1 MKLSKKRCI
10 ISFFFASILSVSA
23 QIKLPKLISDG
34 MILQR
39 DTKIKIWGWAAAN
52 EDVIVSFKKN
62 TYTTSANKNGEWE
75 VKLPKQ
81 KSGGPYTMNI
91 SASNFIE
98 INDIYFGDVWIA
110 SGQSNMSFEMQKVAK
125 HYKSELKNSTNSKI
139 RQFLIPKTPNFKAP
153 QQDLKL
159 GNWISANPK
168 TVGGFS
174 AVAYFFAKK
183 QFEKHKIP
191 IGIIN
196 SSLGG
201 SPAQA
206 WVSEDALKL
215 FPNYFNETQLLKNDS
230 YIKNIEVKNSNDIK
244 NWETETNA
252 NDLGLQEK
260 WKSISYDDTSWK
272 SIPLPSFWGKQI
284 GYKQGVVWFRK
295 HIYLD
300 KVSNSKNIELN
311 LGRISDAD
319 SVFVNGK
326 FIGKTNHKYAI
337 RNYNISKDI
346 LKKGDNTIAI
356 RVFSYRFNGGFIKGN
371 PMNLSIGKKII
382 PLNNE
387 WKFKLGA
394 QTKQLDQPVQL
405 NWKPTGL
412 YNAMIAPLLKYAI
425 KGVIWYQ
432 GEGNTRDAIEYRTLF
447 PTLIKNW
454 RKDFNQ
460 GDFPFIFVQ
469 LANYLKPDNTPSKSG
484 WAMLREAQ
492 SQTLKLP
499 KTGMAVIIDIGEEND
514 IHPRNKKDVGYRLS
528 YEAERILTCSKEY
541 PKSPT
546 FKKKRVKGNKII
558 LTFSNEKYLQVKGQD
573 SLKHFAIAGANKKFV
588 WAKAVIKDRKIVVW
602 SSEISNPV
610 AVRYAWGNNP
620 KGVNL
625 YSKNHIPIS
634 PFRTDNW

>member
-52 EDVIVSFKKN
+52 EDVIVSFKKK

-125 HYKSELKNSTNSKI
+125 HYKSELKNSTNNKI

-206 WVSEDALKL
+206 WISEDALKP
-215 FPNYFNETQLLKNDS
+215 FSNYFNETQLLKNDS

-244 NWETETNA
+244 SWEIETNA

-432 GEGNTRDAIEYRTLF
+432 GEGNTRDAKEYRTLF

-528 YEAERILTCSKEY
+528 YEAERILTCSEEY

>member
-52 EDVIVSFKKN
+52 EDVIVSFKKK

-230 YIKNIEVKNSNDIK
+230 YIKNIEIKNSNDIK

-387 WKFKLGA
+387 WKFKLGV

-528 YEAERILTCSKEY
+528 YEAERILTCSK
-541 PKSPT
+541 
-546 FKKKRVKGNKII
+546 
-558 LTFSNEKYLQVKGQD
+558 
-573 SLKHFAIAGANKKFV
+573 
-588 WAKAVIKDRKIVVW
+588 
-602 SSEISNPV
+602 
-610 AVRYAWGNNP
+610 
-620 KGVNL
+620 
-625 YSKNHIPIS
+625 
-634 PFRTDNW
+634 